1 MQQARLRAIAH
12 FSHTHEHVF
21 QHHLTM
27 PIHLIILLK
36 IPHAV
41 SDCMQVS
48 VSISRRS
55 SMHLMRHAGT
65 AVQHTG
71 RAKSRD
77 VFRRH
82 ILPVL
87 EQQPSLW
94 PGADYAAFEHAAGMV
109 QSRSFRLN
117 EENFLTGES
126 VEGASCLAPNVII
139 NLTSIICPAPDHWV
153 VFGIISMFR
162 HQQGCPW
169 TSTIAHRAFLIR
181 AVPVDA
187 QGRSCI

>member
-1 MQQARLRAIAH
+1 MH
-12 FSHTHEHVF
+12 
-21 QHHLTM
+21 
-27 PIHLIILLK
+27 
-36 IPHAV
+36 
-41 SDCMQVS
+41 VS
-48 VSISRRS
+48 VSISRRDPS
-55 SMHLMRHAGT
+55 FVMRHAGT

-77 VFRRH
+77 VFMRH

-87 EQQPSLW
+87 KQQPSLW

-139 NLTSIICPAPDHWV
+139 NLLSSACPAPDHWV
-153 VFGIISMFR
+153 LFGIMSMFR

-169 TSTIAHRAFLIR
+169 TSTIAHRVFLIR
-181 AVPVDA
+181 AVLFTA